1 MHQVILGYLM
11 ELQIAPDVKQV
22 GSSLAV
28 DVSDILAIK
37 VRAQRT
43 YNVFPQMVRFTKLPE
58 KAFQKSPYKSLDNEK
73 KSWQD
78 ANDYCS
84 QIWTGATL
92 AIFPNQFYQSF
103 ATSLMTYYT
112 EKPWI
117 GLVNEAQ
124 DRNFHWVRTVQFM
137 QRATHIYFR

>member
-1 MHQVILGYLM
+1 MHQLIHGYLM
-11 ELQIAPDVKQV
+11 ELQIAQDVKQA
-22 GSSLAV
+22 GSSLVV
-28 DVSDILAIK
+28 DVSDFLAIK
-37 VRAQRT
+37 VRAPWT
-43 YNVFPQMVRFTKLPE
+43 RFFYLCNRIHTLVESSVKPL
-58 KAFQKSPYKSLDNEK
+58 QSLDNEK
-73 KSWQD
+73 KSWRD

-124 DRNFHWVRTVQFM
+124 DRNFHWVRTV
-137 QRATHIYFR
+137 

>member
-1 MHQVILGYLM
+1 MHQVIHGYLM
-11 ELQIAPDVKQV
+11 EFQIASDVKQA
-22 GSSLAV
+22 GSSLVV

-43 YNVFPQMVRFTKLPE
+43 HNEFTQTVRFTKLHQ

-73 KSWQD
+73 KSWRD

-117 GLVNEAQ
+117 GLINEAQ
-124 DRNFHWVRTVQFM
+124 DRNFHWVHTVQF
-137 QRATHIYFR
+137 I

>member
-1 MHQVILGYLM
+1 L
-11 ELQIAPDVKQV
+11 
-22 GSSLAV
+22 S
-28 DVSDILAIK
+28 ILAKDFHAPTDPWLPNGTPNSFGCKAGWIK
-37 VRAQRT
+37 FGGGCFRYFGDKSQGSTDSFYSHRRSDSQN
-43 YNVFPQMVRFTKLPE
+43 YIE

-117 GLVNEAQ
+117 GLINEAQ
-124 DRNFHWVRTVQFM
+124 DRNFHWVRTVQF
-137 QRATHIYFR
+137 I

>member
-1 MHQVILGYLM
+1 M
-11 ELQIAPDVKQV
+11 
-22 GSSLAV
+22 
-28 DVSDILAIK
+28 
-37 VRAQRT
+37 
-43 YNVFPQMVRFTKLPE
+43 FPIFWR
-58 KAFQKSPYKSLDNEK
+58 QKSGLHGLVSFICAIGFIESSVKPLQSLDNEK
-73 KSWQD
+73 KSWRD

-84 QIWTGATL
+84 QIWTGAHL

-124 DRNFHWVRTVQFM
+124 DRNFHWVRTV
-137 QRATHIYFR
+137 